1 MITALKYEVAD
12 IVKKATP
19 EELELIIHT
28 LYLEVERYK
37 HAFQRA
43 EALIDC
49 YEYEFGTPKCIHTE
63 HALYVEASRNC

>member
-43 EALIDC
+43 EALMIVMSMSLVLQNV
-49 YEYEFGTPKCIHTE
+49 YILNM
-63 HALYVEASRNC
+63 LYT